1 MITHIAPS
9 RYAQRL
15 SSDFVQQPDIQPIA
29 KSSTLHF
36 REICVRC
43 NRYILHVRQIQN
55 RYANPTIEADFV
67 DQALVNL
74 TDIRERSLQ
83 ATLIDAKA
91 ANVK

>member
-15 SSDFVQQPDIQPIA
+15 SSDFVQHLDIQPIT

-36 REICVRC
+36 REIRVRC
-43 NRYILHVRQIQN
+43 NRYTLHVKQIQN
-55 RYANPTIEADFV
+55 RYANPTTAADFV

-74 TDIRERSLQ
+74 NRMRKRCPTASLC
-83 ATLIDAKA
+83 DAKA
-91 ANVK
+91 AFVK